1 MKKTMIFLLI
11 IIVLFVTSC
20 KKDEEVV
27 GDIPYNKD
35 SFSLTDSISYDI
47 GEFHIDIR
55 TKYEGTT
62 YDNSL
67 FAYMI
72 NDSNGMFIVD
82 YVGIS
87 NKEINKEEL
96 IEYEVLDKKYLY
108 KSNDDIVDI
117 YYAINDNSYLYI
129 SIENLNSE
137 LDDDNI
143 DYLLNQLDFDVI
155 KKY

>member
-1 MKKTMIFLLI
+1 MIFLLI

>member
-1 MKKTMIFLLI
+1 MLMF
-11 IIVLFVTSC
+11 IVLFITAC
-20 KKDEEVV
+20 KKEEEVV

-35 SFSLTDSISYDI
+35 SFSLTDSVSYDL
-47 GEFHIDIR
+47 EEYHIDIR

-62 YDNSL
+62 YDDSL

-72 NDSNGMFIVD
+72 NDRNGMFIID
-82 YVGIS
+82 YVGIV
-87 NKEINKEEL
+87 NKEINKEDF

-108 KSNDDIVDI
+108 KASDDLIDI
-117 YYAINDNSYLYI
+117 YYVINDDSYLYI

-143 DYLLNQLDFDVI
+143 DYLFNQLDFDVLEI
-155 KKY
+155 SIN

>member
-1 MKKTMIFLLI
+1 MIFLLI

-82 YVGIS
+82 YLGIS